1 MGKVY
6 SVKNDGN
13 FKLGNTKKLNI
24 NGEEIVNNMKRV
36 EIDLSPRLILF
47 CLFLLGLFFYSKQLL
62 AIVMFIFLAFVIMS
76 TMRPVVSWLTGRK
89 IPKTWAVGIAYL
101 VFFILIQT
109 VLVLVFVPFV
119 NQLASLVAVIPKWV
133 DDLLFYIKDITFAG
147 YSVDINI
154 VSEYITDFIK
164 TFPTADNFKNVANF
178 LSDMFG
184 TGAFLLTSIVFS
196 IYLVSEHDTFADVLL
211 LRIISDEKR
220 ERVRKLVFDVERKLG
235 SWVLGQAFVS
245 TLSATFCGIVLY
257 ILGVPFALSL
267 AIITGLLGVI
277 PNVGTSLAGIIMG
290 LVALL
295 TEGPVSALII
305 VSAFVLYQPLENSV
319 IIPKVMGD
327 AVGLKPVVVLLGVMI
342 FLIMFGVGGG
352 FVAVP
357 IMVIMKIMYEFYIDL
372 QKLKAKGIV

>member
-24 NGEEIVNNMKRV
+24 SGEEIVNNMKRV

-76 TMRPVVSWLTGRK
+76 TMRPVVSWLTSRK